1 MPLWL
6 IVVIPIALAIIIL
19 LSIDTLPPDKY
30 GAVDFLGLALYEA
43 GPGGPVVVVKGLM
56 HMKVFNSPLHE
67 KEIPDEPEFVQK
79 DHQDHV
85 DPGKK
90 ATIRIS
96 QRGANTALWIDLA
109 RFKSEGKNFD
119 KFLDYLVPLSVYA
132 KANGYDEATVEAI
145 KADPYN
151 QADTTEVSGI
161 FAWRH
166 RKADGFGNPQGGCF
180 DFIRNIH
187 SEEEADKRIEDEM
200 VRSFQRILN
209 VITPGHAF
217 EHSDIISDY
226 TLHMLEI
233 LIGEEEDKTSPKR
246 KCLPRWGIDLTKAAI
261 KLIDPG
267 EKFNLA
273 VSSAAASAAR
283 RQEVIRDAEAT
294 RAATE
299 LVAKGTAYAEA
310 KIGMGKARSAAAMAK
325 VMQTNEG
332 LQASAQASAERIAEK
347 ADFIIVN
354 SNEGAMTGT
363 VAAMAKSAIAAFSGN
378 IASTPPRTEK
388 KK

>member
-6 IVVIPIALAIIIL
+6 IVIIPIALAIIIL
-19 LSIDTLPPDKY
+19 MSVDTLPPNRY
-30 GAVDFLGLALYEA
+30 GAIDFLGLAFYEA
-43 GPGGPVVVVKGLM
+43 GPGGPVIVVKGLM
-56 HMKVFNSPLHE
+56 HMKVFDSPLHE

-85 DPGKK
+85 DTGKK

-96 QRGANTALWIDLA
+96 QRGANTALWIDVA
-109 RFKSEGKNFD
+109 RFKKEGKNFD
-119 KFLDYLVPLSVYA
+119 KFLDYLVPLGTYA
-132 KANGYDEATVEAI
+132 KANGYDEETVEAI

-187 SEEEADKRIEDEM
+187 SLEEADKRIEDEM

-267 EKFNLA
+267 ERFNIA
-273 VSSAAASAAR
+273 VASAAASAAR

-294 RAATE
+294 KAATE
-299 LVAKGTAYAEA
+299 LVAQGTAYAEA
-310 KIGMGKARSAAAMAK
+310 KIGMGKARGAGAMAK
-325 VMQTNEG
+325 VMQTPEG
-332 LQASAQASAERIAEK
+332 RQAAAQASAERVAEK
-347 ADFIIVN
+347 ADFIITN
-354 SNEGAMTGT
+354 SNDGALTGT
-363 VAAMAKSAIAAFSGN
+363 VAAMAKSAIAAFAG
-378 IASTPPRTEK
+378 STPPTQLNRDK